1 VASPGRLHWSIR
13 LRIMVP
19 YLALVVA
26 LVGGT
31 GLATGYWAAERARQ
45 QYIDRGRGIA
55 ETLRRSDFPLTEAVL
70 RQLKGLG
77 GAEFALLDD
86 DGRTLASTLGDLGA
100 TTAARQDLGF
110 RQSLRHAGVDYRL
123 GVVER
128 PSRRSPGE
136 AQRLLILIPEP
147 ALRAAAWEARRGVLA
162 FTAVGALL
170 AAALATAIAQSL
182 STPLSAILRE
192 VRRIGR
198 GELEPAPTALPTGRG
213 DEIGELAEG
222 VAQMARWLQKLQDE
236 RVQTERLRLVRQ
248 LSAGMAHELRNPLTA
263 ARMTLQLFIE
273 RNDDR
278 DTEPLRIALHE
289 LGQMERQVRRFL
301 QIARPEPPRFQ
312 PVDVRPLLDRT
323 VAGLAATAE
332 HRGITLGVE
341 GAGSLPA
348 VLSDPD
354 QLGQILSN
362 LLHNALDA
370 AGPGGRVTLRAAA
383 EPAGS
388 VAIDVEDDGP
398 GVPRGDLDRLFQPFF
413 TTKPEGVGLGLAL
426 CSALAHEHRGTL
438 DYARGA
444 GRTRFRL
451 TLPALS
457 QSPNGPSVAEPAFA
471 DSVVG
476 FGPESSDPLR

>member
-1 VASPGRLHWSIR
+1 M
-13 LRIMVP
+13 RIMVP

-77 GAEFALLDD
+77 GAEFALLGD
-86 DGRTLASTLGDLGA
+86 DGRARASTLGDLGA
-100 TTAARQDLGF
+100 TTVARRDLSF
-110 RQSLRHAGVDYRL
+110 EHTLRHDGIDYRL

-162 FTAVGALL
+162 LTAVGAVL

-182 STPLSAILRE
+182 SRPLSAILRA

-198 GELEPAPTALPTGRG
+198 GELEPAPAALPTTRG

-222 VAQMARWLQKLQDE
+222 VAQLARWLQKLQDE

-289 LGQMERQVRRFL
+289 LGRMERQVRRFL
-301 QIARPEPPRFQ
+301 QIARPELPRFQ
-312 PVDVRPLLDRT
+312 NVEVRPLLDR
-323 VAGLAATAE
+323 VLAGLAATAE
-332 HRGITLGVE
+332 HRGIALQVD
-341 GAGSLPA
+341 AIGSLPT
-348 VLSDPD
+348 VLADPD
-354 QLGQILSN
+354 QLGQVVTN
-362 LLHNALDA
+362 LLQNALDA
-370 AGPGGRVTLRAAA
+370 AGPGGRVTLRAAP

-398 GVPRGDLDRLFQPFF
+398 GVPPADLDRLFQPFF

-426 CSALAHEHRGTL
+426 CSALALEHRGSLTHSR
-438 DYARGA
+438 DA
-444 GRTRFRL
+444 GLTRFRL
-451 TLPALS
+451 TLPATPEAVS
-457 QSPNGPSVAEPAFA
+457 VRSPAEYALA
-471 DSVVG
+471 
-476 FGPESSDPLR
+476 DPLE

>member
-1 VASPGRLHWSIR
+1 MAEPRRLHWSIR

-45 QYIDRGRGIA
+45 QYIERGRGIA

-86 DGRTLASTLGDLGA
+86 DDRVRASTLGDLRAA
-100 TTAARQDLGF
+100 TVARRDLSF
-110 RQSLRHAGVDYRL
+110 EHTLNHAGIDYRL

-162 FTAVGALL
+162 LTAVGALL

-182 STPLSAILRE
+182 SKPLSAILRE

-198 GELEPAPTALPTGRG
+198 GELEPATASLPTARG

-263 ARMTLQLFIE
+263 VRMTLQLFIE

-289 LGQMERQVRRFL
+289 LGRMERQVRRFL

-312 PVDVRPLLDRT
+312 PVELRSLLDRT

-332 HRGITLGVE
+332 HRGIALGVE
-341 GAGSLPA
+341 GAGPLPT
-348 VLSDPD
+348 VLADPD
-354 QLGQILSN
+354 QLGQVLSN

-370 AGPGGRVTLRAAA
+370 AGPGGSVTLRAAA

-398 GVPRGDLDRLFQPFF
+398 GVPPGDLDRLFQPFF

-426 CSALAHEHRGTL
+426 CAALAREHQGTL
-438 DYARGA
+438 AYALDA

-451 TLPALS
+451 TLPAA
-457 QSPNGPSVAEPAFA
+457 PAAADGPSAPEPIPAA
-471 DSVVG
+471 SAVG
-476 FGPESSDPLR
+476 FAHDPLG